1 MDLQFAANTVVI
13 SHVGLEAHLADGRV
27 RVVPWR
33 EVVGVVARRLPAVE
47 PYRGETFVDVIST
60 AGSTIRILPWT
71 SLIGHVAADGDADKA
86 RAIVR
91 VVTLHSPDAQL
102 DPATRVFLASSDPA
116 AQLPDAATLA
126 AHDARLA

>member
-1 MDLQFAANTVVI
+1 MELSYAANTAVI
-13 SHVGLEAHLADGRV
+13 SHVGVEAHLDDGRV

-33 EVVGVVARRLPAVE
+33 EVVGVVARRLPSVE
-47 PYRGETFVDVIST
+47 PYRGETFVDIIST
-60 AGSTIRILPWT
+60 AGSTVRILPWT
-71 SLIGHVAADGDADKA
+71 TLIGHVAAEGDADKA

-91 VVTLHSPDAQL
+91 VVTLHAPSAQL